1 MSVPAW
7 LFWLSLFFVGYTY
20 LIYPALIG
28 LAARMRPRPVRRRAN
43 KPFISVVI
51 AARNEAANIEARV
64 RNLLDQDYPADRV
77 EILIV
82 SDGSTDDTPA
92 KLERMARDHAQVHA
106 WSLTKNKGKAVALN
120 LALEHATGELVV
132 FTDARQ
138 RFAPDAL
145 ARLAE
150 NFADAEV
157 GSASGELVFE
167 NPEILVG
174 SKTRPTI
181 SVGLYWKY
189 EIWLRT
195 RESAA
200 GSMLG
205 ATGAIYAIRRELW
218 RPLPPGTILDDF
230 LTPMRIVLAGKRAIL
245 DGRAICYDRPSSRA
259 RQEMMRKV
267 RTLAGNFQAFAIEP
281 GMLSPRRNPMTWW
294 QVWSHKVARLL
305 APYGLALMLM
315 GSLAASGWFYK
326 LAVLGQLAFYG
337 LAALGHVGEMNQ
349 RPVRWRAVSLAYTFA
364 TLNIAAV
371 AGLVEW
377 MRGRGAGVWKK

>member
-20 LIYPALIG
+20 LLYPALIG
-28 LAARMRPRPVRRRAN
+28 LVARMRPRPVRRRPN
-43 KPFISVVI
+43 RPFVSVVI
-51 AARNEAANIEARV
+51 AARNESANIEARV
-64 RNLLDQDYPADRV
+64 QNLLDQDYPADRV

-82 SDGSTDDTPA
+82 SDGSTDDTQA
-92 KLERMARDHAQVHA
+92 RLEKLARAHAQVHA
-106 WSLTKNKGKAVALN
+106 WSLTKNKGKAVAIN
-120 LALEHATGELVV
+120 LAMENVTGELVV

-138 RFAPDAL
+138 RFAPDVL

-150 NFADAEV
+150 NFADPEV

-167 NPEILVG
+167 NPENLVG

-181 SVGLYWKY
+181 AVGLYWKY

-195 RESAA
+195 QESDF

-205 ATGAIYAIRRELW
+205 ATGAIYAIRRDLW

-245 DGRAICYDRPSSRA
+245 DGRAICYDRPSVRA
-259 RQEMMRKV
+259 KQEMMRKV
-267 RTLAGNFQAFAIEP
+267 RTLAGNFQAFAFEP
-281 GMLSPRRNPMTWW
+281 GMLSPLQNPATCW
-294 QVWSHKVARLL
+294 QVVSHKLARLL
-305 APYGLALMLM
+305 VPYGLVLMLL
-315 GSLAASGWFYK
+315 GSLAAAGFFYK
-326 LAVLGQLAFYG
+326 LAALGQLAFYG
-337 LAALGHVGEMNQ
+337 LAVFGHIGEMNQ
-349 RPVRWRAVSLAYTFA
+349 RPVRSRAVSFAYTFA

-371 AGLVEW
+371 AGFIAW
-377 MRGRGAGVWKK
+377 IRGSGAGVWKK

>member
-20 LIYPALIG
+20 LLYPALIG
-28 LAARMRPRPVRRRAN
+28 LVARMRPRPVRRRPN
-43 KPFISVVI
+43 RPFVSVVI
-51 AARNEAANIEARV
+51 AARNESANIEARV
-64 RNLLDQDYPADRV
+64 QNLLDQDYPADRV

-82 SDGSTDDTPA
+82 SDGSTDDTQA
-92 KLERMARDHAQVHA
+92 RLEKLARAHAQVHA
-106 WSLTKNKGKAVALN
+106 WSLTKNKGKAVAIN
-120 LALEHATGELVV
+120 LAMENVTGELVV

-138 RFAPDAL
+138 RFAPDVL

-150 NFADAEV
+150 NFADPEV

-167 NPEILVG
+167 NPENLVG

-181 SVGLYWKY
+181 AVGLYWKY

-195 RESAA
+195 QESDF

-205 ATGAIYAIRRELW
+205 ATGAIYAIRRDLW

-267 RTLAGNFQAFAIEP
+267 RTLAGNFQAFATEP
-281 GMLSPRRNPMTWW
+281 GMLSPLQNPATCW
-294 QVWSHKVARLL
+294 QVVSHKLARLL
-305 APYGLALMLM
+305 VPYGLVLMLL
-315 GSLAASGWFYK
+315 GSLAAAGFFYK
-326 LAVLGQLAFYG
+326 LAALGQLAFYG
-337 LAALGHVGEMNQ
+337 LAVFGHIGEMNQ
-349 RPVRWRAVSLAYTFA
+349 RPVRSRAVSFAYTFA

-371 AGLVEW
+371 AGFIEW
-377 MRGRGAGVWKK
+377 MKGRGSGVWKK